1 MSFHFYRVCSW
12 IANTDH
18 LSIDSS
24 CDNVER
30 DLWAAVNIRVAAI
43 ETNWNPAAGRSTAIQ
58 RSPRYLGLLW
68 RDLVSL
74 AHIISEPIM
83 APSPR
88 SFGESVIRFRGGRGP
103 LFFARATKKN
113 QSSSLSLS
121 LHLHEF
127 VPCVRHRR
135 GRMPLSGF
143 AFNEPSI
150 PTWRPMNLRR
160 GRGTKSML
168 SPVSRLF
175 RFFASA
181 LTNARRLFSQPVHV
195 LWNID
200 RFHISSSFFFLSPS
214 IIEWIKLDVARL
226 VIFDRTFTQD
236 RGDRSWTNTTLQF
249 RLYGL
254 VRRQTVYY
262 NWSTCDKSSLPILY
276 T

>member
-121 LHLHEF
+121 LSASAWIRSVRPSSARKNATVGLCFQRTLYTYVTSNESPPRTWNEIHALTCLSTFSILRFRFDKCPSF
-127 VPCVRHRR
+127 VLPTCACSLEHR
-135 GRMPLSGF
+135 
-143 AFNEPSI
+143 SI
-150 PTWRPMNLRR
+150 PYFFFVFLPIAFYHRVDQIGRSSPRYFRSDVYSRSWRPIVNQYHATVPFIRACS
-160 GRGTKSML
+160 T
-168 SPVSRLF
+168 
-175 RFFASA
+175 
-181 LTNARRLFSQPVHV
+181 TN
-195 LWNID
+195 
-200 RFHISSSFFFLSPS
+200 
-214 IIEWIKLDVARL
+214 
-226 VIFDRTFTQD
+226 
-236 RGDRSWTNTTLQF
+236 
-249 RLYGL
+249 
-254 VRRQTVYY
+254 
-262 NWSTCDKSSLPILY
+262 SLL
-276 T
+276 